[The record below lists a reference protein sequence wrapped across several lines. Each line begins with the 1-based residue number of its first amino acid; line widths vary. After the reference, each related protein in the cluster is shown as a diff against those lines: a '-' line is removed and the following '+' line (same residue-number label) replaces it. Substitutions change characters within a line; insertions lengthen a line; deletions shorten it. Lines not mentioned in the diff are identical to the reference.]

1 VRKIFA
7 LLMMT
12 GLLVLLLSSF
22 LEVPNQ
28 GSIDNP
34 SYNDVARHYLRN
46 PAKDTKS
53 PNVVTGV
60 IIDYRGFDTLGETTV
75 LFTAI
80 AAVLTVLRTHF
91 GD

>member
-1 VRKIFA
+1 MRKIFA
-7 LLMMT
+7 LLLMT

-22 LEVPNQ
+22 LEAPNQ

-34 SYNDVARHYLRN
+34 SYNDVAGHYL
-46 PAKDTKS
+46 KHSDEDTKS

-80 AAVLTVLRTHF
+80 AAVLTVLRTNS

>member
-1 VRKIFA
+1 MRKLFA
-7 LLMMT
+7 LLLMA
-12 GLLVLLLSSF
+12 GLLAVLLSSF
-22 LEVPNQ
+22 LEVPDQ

-34 SYNDVARHYLRN
+34 SYNDVARRYLTG
-46 PAKDTKS
+46 AEHDTKA
-53 PNVVTGV
+53 PNVVTGI

-80 AAVLTVLRTHF
+80 AAVLTVLSVHS